1 MEQTSSIL
9 INQVKLKRK
18 KYIVIGVI
26 LFIALIGIALVS
38 ISLGK
43 AEIPIKDIIKI
54 IVGKITLNPGLYSH
68 IKPYKAAIVWDIRLP
83 RILIGVIVGTGLA
96 VAGTVFQSLLMN
108 PLADPYT
115 IGVSTGAAFG
125 ASLIIYINLFIS
137 SVQIAITPFAFL
149 GAFITLLLVLKI
161 ANRGGIINSSNLII
175 SGIIVSSILSAGIS
189 FLKNAA
195 GEQVSAIIF
204 WLMGSLASRTW
215 AHVMIAYP
223 IIIVAIL
230 VCVYYSDDLNL
241 LCLGEKDAKGLGV
254 DIDKMRRIF
263 LIMGAMITA
272 VCVSVSGII
281 GFIGLIIPHLL
292 RFSVTSDNRSLI
304 PLSGLM
310 GGVILV
316 LADNISRVM
325 FTTEVPVGV
334 LTTLLGGPFFIYIFI
349 KRNKQIQ

>member
-1 MEQTSSIL
+1 MDQASSIL
-9 INQVKLKRK
+9 INQVKLKRR
-18 KYIVIGVI
+18 KYISIGI
-26 LFIALIGIALVS
+26 LLFLTLISIALIS
-38 ISLGK
+38 ISIGK
-43 AEIPIKDIIKI
+43 AHISIKDIINI
-54 IVGKITLNPGLYSH
+54 IAGKLTANQSLYSH
-68 IKPYKAAIVWDIRLP
+68 IKPYKVAIVWDIRLP

-137 SVQIAITPFAFL
+137 SIQIPISPFAFL

-175 SGIIVSSILSAGIS
+175 AGIIVSSILSAGIS

-215 AHVMIAYP
+215 SHVLISYP
-223 IIIVAIL
+223 IILIAIIV
-230 VCVYYSDDLNL
+230 CTYYSDDLNL
-241 LCLGEKDAKGLGV
+241 LCLGEKDARGLGV
-254 DIDKMRRIF
+254 DIDKMRKIF

-292 RFSVTSDNRSLI
+292 RFSVTSDNRALI
-304 PLSGLM
+304 PLSGLL

-316 LADNISRVM
+316 SADNISRIM
-325 FTTEVPVGV
+325 FQTEIPVGV

-349 KRNKQIQ
+349 KKNKII

>member
-1 MEQTSSIL
+1 MDQGSLAL
-9 INQVKLKRK
+9 IKQIKLKRK
-18 KYIVIGVI
+18 RYIAMGVI
-26 LFIALIGIALVS
+26 LILTLIAIAIVS
-38 ISLGK
+38 ISLGE
-43 AEIPIKDIIKI
+43 AEISIKDIIDI
-54 IVGKITLNPGLYSH
+54 IAGKITANPELYSH
-68 IKPYKAAIVWDIRLP
+68 IKAYKVAIVWDIRLP

-125 ASLIIYINLFIS
+125 ASVIIYINLFIS
-137 SVQIAITPFAFL
+137 AIQMPITPFAFL

-175 SGIIVSSILSAGIS
+175 AGIIVSSILSAGIS

-215 AHVMIAYP
+215 MHVMLAYP
-223 IIIVAIL
+223 IIITAII
-230 VCVYYSDDLNL
+230 VCTYYSDDLNL
-241 LCLGEKDAKGLGV
+241 LCLGEKDARGLGV
-254 DIDKMRRIF
+254 DIDKMRKVF
-263 LIMGAMITA
+263 LVMGATITA

-292 RFSVTSDNRSLI
+292 RFSVTSDNRALI
-304 PLSGLM
+304 PLSGLL

-325 FTTEVPVGV
+325 FATEIPVGV

-349 KRNKQIQ
+349 KKNKQIQ

>member
-1 MEQTSSIL
+1 MDQSSSIL

-18 KYIVIGVI
+18 KYIVIGI
-26 LFIALIGIALVS
+26 LLFITLISIAIIS

-43 AEIPIKDIIKI
+43 AHISIKDIISI
-54 IVGKITLNPGLYSH
+54 IVGKITVNQSLYSH
-68 IKPYKAAIVWDIRLP
+68 IKPYKVAIVWDIRLP

-137 SVQIAITPFAFL
+137 SIQIPISPFAFL
-149 GAFITLLLVLKI
+149 GAFITLLLVIKI
-161 ANRGGIINSSNLII
+161 AKRGGIINSSNLII
-175 SGIIVSSILSAGIS
+175 AGIIVSSILSAGIS

-215 AHVMIAYP
+215 THVFISFP
-223 IIIVAIL
+223 IILIAIL
-230 VCVYYSDDLNL
+230 VCTYYSDDLNL
-241 LCLGEKDAKGLGV
+241 LCLGEKDARGLGV
-254 DIDKMRRIF
+254 DIEKMRKIF
-263 LIMGAMITA
+263 LIMGAIITA

-292 RFSVTSDNRSLI
+292 RFSVTSDNRALI
-304 PLSGLM
+304 PLSGLL

-316 LADNISRVM
+316 LADNISRIM
-325 FTTEVPVGV
+325 FQTEIPVGV

-349 KRNKQIQ
+349 KKNKLI